1 MTVKELYYAT
11 NLIGPILL
19 SCSRVDI
26 FGDDSVDEKS
36 YLNSNE
42 LRCDLGSVGDFK
54 ITHIEARLGTIILS
68 IKKPKV

>member
-36 YLNSNE
+36 YLSSNE
-42 LRCDLGSVGDFK
+42 LRCDLGSVGDYK
-54 ITHIEARLGTIILS
+54 ITHIQALTGILELTIEN
-68 IKKPKV
+68 P